1 MMIISGF
8 ITLIVSIFRFIIPIK
23 ERNTKIKIQL
33 LENRV
38 EQLKKV
44 EQIEFANEA
53 RSFENEISIL
63 NGKLRDY
70 PKLISVMNFLVIISA
85 SVTFILAIIK
95 FYYQ

>member
-1 MMIISGF
+1 MIISGF